1 MEAVRKPGMIHVK
14 VMCLITHEGK
24 ILATKGQDDVKNELF
39 YRLIGG
45 GVHYCEDARDAV
57 IREVREELGSEL
69 NNVRFL
75 DVIQNIFTYQG
86 KPGHEIIFLYAGELE
101 RTDLYDQTEIPI
113 ADHPA
118 TKAMWISIESVLAG
132 QVRLYPAADY
142 SKYLG

>member
-1 MEAVRKPGMIHVK
+1 MEAVRKPGMTHVK
-14 VMCLITHEGK
+14 AMCILTHEGK

-86 KPGHEIIFLYAGELE
+86 KPGHEIIFLYTGELE
-101 RTDLYDQTEIPI
+101 RTDLYDETEIPI

-118 TKAMWISIESVLAG
+118 TKAMWISTESVLAG
-132 QVRLYPAADY
+132 QVRLYPVADY
-142 SKYLG
+142 IKYLG